1 MRLFISVGASLALL
15 TSAAYGQI
23 PSPSSVGL
31 WIAGA
36 RGARVE
42 TRGGPHHDRSLVA
55 LGLRATW
62 RLATGGPF
70 VVHYTADLV
79 PLVLATANRAYRWEG
94 LCSGRGADCDGALFQ
109 VAVPYTT
116 VGVGVAPAG
125 VQLRTRLGSRLA
137 LVGGG
142 SAGVLYFARPVP
154 DHEAAR
160 LNFVGDIGGG
170 LELSLRV
177 DRVVTLG
184 YRLQHISNAGFA
196 PINVGMNTHLLLI
209 GVVIPR

>member
-1 MRLFISVGASLALL
+1 MRLFISVGATLALL
-15 TSAAYGQI
+15 ASTAYGQI
-23 PSPSSVGL
+23 TSPSSVTL
-31 WIAGA
+31 WIGGA

-42 TRGGPHHDRSLVA
+42 TRGGPRHDRSLVA
-55 LGLRATW
+55 LGLRAEW

-70 VVHYTADLV
+70 EFDYTADLI
-79 PLVLATANRAYRWEG
+79 PLVLATANRAYRWESS
-94 LCSGRGADCDGALFQ
+94 CSGRGADCDGALFQ

-116 VGVGVAPAG
+116 AGVGVAPVG
-125 VQLRTRLGSRLA
+125 VQLRTRLTPRLA

-170 LELSLRV
+170 LELRLRV
-177 DRVVTLG
+177 DRILGLG
-184 YRLQHISNAGFA
+184 YRLQHISNAGIA
-196 PINVGMNTHLLLI
+196 LINVGMNTHLLLV